1 MAGQSTFDRVLAS
14 MGKPPESAI
23 ANVAAAY
30 SAGKMTPEEAA
41 QFEADV
47 KSGRVMLPRG
57 VSLKAPTAGAPV
69 KGAPVL
75 PAGVLAAYNEG
86 RMAPADRA
94 QLEEDLRAGLVTMP
108 QGVAIPYQ
116 PQANTVPPAGPAMP
130 DPNAPP
136 PSLVDRVIGAGEAGL
151 TAVTGATG
159 GAVGMVGGALGG
171 LAGSLA
177 SGEFGTDQGARSVA
191 DAAAQGA
198 QALTYAPRTAQGQSQ
213 AAALGEIAQQ
223 LLPVAPL
230 TAQVAGLTAA
240 ARPVAAAAGDATRAG
255 AAAVQQA
262 AQRGTQA
269 VAQRV
274 QAMRQPA
281 AAATPGT
288 LGSMGAAGS
297 DMAAQRIATAQSLP
311 EPIKLTKG
319 QATRDFEQLRFE
331 GETAKDGNLGQPLRD
346 RNAQQNAALA
356 QNFERLID
364 ESGAQAPNII
374 ETGRSVNS
382 TLVNAAAKRKA
393 EYRAKYKAAEAAGQ
407 MEDPVSTAPLV
418 QYLQENASMNA
429 PELAGGSMGLA
440 QRELVRLG
448 GAQVVDGQL
457 VPLELPLK
465 RMELLRRQIGNAIDA
480 SPDNATN
487 MRAGVQLREL
497 IDTSTEGLGGN
508 LYKEARQSRRR
519 YAQLF
524 EDNAIVRDLLRTRRG
539 TADRQVAL
547 EDVFRRSVLNGDR
560 ASLSM
565 LRRTL
570 HIAGGEEGQQA
581 WRELQGATFRHLL
594 DEATKGVGTDIAGN
608 PIFSAAKLNNA
619 VRALDVDG
627 RLEFLLTKKGAQTV
641 RDLNEIS
648 KVVLTLP
655 PGAVNTSNTAGV
667 LLTAL
672 AEAGA
677 WGGMTGMPIPVL
689 QGLKA
694 LSGHMKDRRVRA
706 RVDEALRAGTAAEAK
721 KRGRP
726 GPMPKSA
733 PQSQPRPM

>member
-1 MAGQSTFDRVLAS
+1 MAFDIEGARKAGYTDAEIASHLATRAGFDLKAAKS
-14 MGKPPESAI
+14 SGYTDSEVIAHLSAK
-23 ANVAAAY
+23 VAA
-30 SAGKMTPEEAA
+30 SP
-41 QFEADV
+41 
-47 KSGRVMLPRG
+47 
-57 VSLKAPTAGAPV
+57 
-69 KGAPVL
+69 
-75 PAGVLAAYNEG
+75 
-86 RMAPADRA
+86 
-94 QLEEDLRAGLVTMP
+94 
-108 QGVAIPYQ
+108 AIPYQ
-116 PQANTVPPAGPAMP
+116 KQANTVPPVGPAMP

-136 PSLVDRVIGAGEAGL
+136 PSLVDQAIGAGEAGL
-151 TAVTGATG
+151 TAVTGAVG
-159 GAVGMVGGALGG
+159 GTAGMVAGSVGG
-171 LAGSLA
+171 LAGALA
-177 SGEFGTDQGARSVA
+177 TGELGTAQGARSVA

-213 AAALGEIAQQ
+213 AAVLGEVARQ

-230 TAQVAGLTAA
+230 TGQLAGLTAA
-240 ARPVAAAAGDATRAG
+240 ARPVAAAAGDATHAG
-255 AAAVQQA
+255 AAAAQQA

-288 LGSMGAAGS
+288 MGSMGAAGA
-297 DMAAQRIATAQSLP
+297 DMAAQRIATAQGLP

-331 GETAKDGNLGQPLRD
+331 GETAKDGGLGQPLRD
-346 RNAQQNAALA
+346 RGAQQNAALA

-364 ESGAQAPNII
+364 ETGAQAPNII

-393 EYRAKYKAAEAAGQ
+393 EYRGKYKAAEAAGQ

-560 ASLSM
+560 ESLSM

-594 DEATKGVGTDIAGN
+594 DESTKGVGTDIAGN

>member
-1 MAGQSTFDRVLAS
+1 MRRVTLTFADGSKHVYEGVPDDATPADVQQRARRDFPSLKLTNIDGGQ
-14 MGKPPESAI
+14 GIPYQKQ
-23 ANVAAAY
+23 ANVA
-30 SAGKMTPEEAA
+30 P
-41 QFEADV
+41 
-47 KSGRVMLPRG
+47 
-57 VSLKAPTAGAPV
+57 PV
-69 KGAPVL
+69 
-75 PAGVLAAYNEG
+75 
-86 RMAPADRA
+86 
-94 QLEEDLRAGLVTMP
+94 
-108 QGVAIPYQ
+108 
-116 PQANTVPPAGPAMP
+116 GPALP

-136 PSLVDRVIGAGEAGL
+136 PSLADQVIGAGEAGL
-151 TAVTGATG
+151 TALTGAVG
-159 GAVGMVGGALGG
+159 GTTGMVGGAIGG
-171 LAGSLA
+171 LAGALA
-177 SGEFGTDQGARSVA
+177 TGEFGTDQGARRVA

-198 QALTYAPRTAQGQSQ
+198 QALTYMPRTAAGQAQ
-213 AAALGEIAQQ
+213 AAALGEVAQQ
-223 LLPVAPL
+223 LLPIAPL
-230 TAQVAGLTAA
+230 TAQMAGLATA
-240 ARPVAAAAGDATRAG
+240 ARPVATAARDAARAG
-255 AAAVQQA
+255 TATAQQA
-262 AQRGTQA
+262 AQRGAQA
-269 VAQRV
+269 VSQRV
-274 QAMRQPA
+274 QTMRAPEA
-281 AAATPGT
+281 PTPGT
-288 LGSMGAAGS
+288 LGSMGAAGA
-297 DMAAQRIATAQSLP
+297 DVAAQRIATAQGLP

-331 GETAKDGNLGQPLRD
+331 GETAKDGSLGQPLRD
-346 RNAQQNAALA
+346 RGAQQNAALA

-364 ESGAQAPNII
+364 ETGAQAPNII
-374 ETGRSVNS
+374 ETGRAVNS

-393 EYRAKYKAAEAAGQ
+393 EYRAKYRAAEAAGQ

-457 VPLELPLK
+457 VPLDLPLK

-560 ASLSM
+560 ESLSM

-594 DEATKGVGTDIAGN
+594 DESTKGVGTDIAGN
-608 PIFSAAKLNNA
+608 PIFSAARLNNA

-627 RLEFLLTKKGAQTV
+627 RLDFLLTKRGAQTV
-641 RDLNEIS
+641 RDLNEIA

-726 GPMPKSA
+726 GPAPRTP
-733 PQSQPRPM
+733 PQSQPRTM

>member
-1 MAGQSTFDRVLAS
+1 MAFDIEGARKAGYTDAEIASHLATRAGFDLKGAKAS
-14 MGKPPESAI
+14 GYTDSEVIAHLAAKVSASASI
-23 ANVAAAY
+23 PYQKQANVA
-30 SAGKMTPEEAA
+30 P
-41 QFEADV
+41 
-47 KSGRVMLPRG
+47 
-57 VSLKAPTAGAPV
+57 PV
-69 KGAPVL
+69 
-75 PAGVLAAYNEG
+75 
-86 RMAPADRA
+86 
-94 QLEEDLRAGLVTMP
+94 
-108 QGVAIPYQ
+108 
-116 PQANTVPPAGPAMP
+116 GPALP

-136 PSLVDRVIGAGEAGL
+136 PSLADQVIGAGEAGL
-151 TAVTGATG
+151 TALTGAVG
-159 GAVGMVGGALGG
+159 GTTGMVGGAIGG
-171 LAGSLA
+171 LAGALA
-177 SGEFGTDQGARSVA
+177 TGEFGTDQGARRVA

-198 QALTYAPRTAQGQSQ
+198 QALTYMPRTAAGQAQ
-213 AAALGEIAQQ
+213 AAALGEVAQQ
-223 LLPVAPL
+223 LLPIAPL
-230 TAQVAGLTAA
+230 TAQMAGLATA
-240 ARPVAAAAGDATRAG
+240 ARPVATAARDAARAG
-255 AAAVQQA
+255 TATAQQA
-262 AQRGTQA
+262 AQRGAQA
-269 VAQRV
+269 VSQRV
-274 QAMRQPA
+274 QTMRAPEA
-281 AAATPGT
+281 PTPGT
-288 LGSMGAAGS
+288 LGSMGAAGA
-297 DMAAQRIATAQSLP
+297 DVAAQRIATAQGLP

-331 GETAKDGNLGQPLRD
+331 GETAKDGSLGQPLRD
-346 RNAQQNAALA
+346 RGAQQNAALA

-364 ESGAQAPNII
+364 ETGAQAPNII
-374 ETGRSVNS
+374 ETGRAVNS

-393 EYRAKYKAAEAAGQ
+393 EYRAKYRAAEAAGQ

-457 VPLELPLK
+457 VPLDLPLK

-560 ASLSM
+560 ESLSM

-594 DEATKGVGTDIAGN
+594 DESTKGVGTDIAGN
-608 PIFSAAKLNNA
+608 PIFSAARLNNA

-627 RLEFLLTKKGAQTV
+627 RLDFLLTKRGAQTV
-641 RDLNEIS
+641 RDLNEIA

-726 GPMPKSA
+726 GPAPRTP
-733 PQSQPRPM
+733 PQSQPRTM

>member
-1 MAGQSTFDRVLAS
+1 
-14 MGKPPESAI
+14 MGWKEAPVVSGA
-23 ANVAAAY
+23 
-30 SAGKMTPEEAA
+30 SAG
-41 QFEADV
+41 
-47 KSGRVMLPRG
+47 
-57 VSLKAPTAGAPV
+57 GAPAW
-69 KGAPVL
+69 KAAPVVS
-75 PAGVLAAYNEG
+75 G
-86 RMAPADRA
+86 
-94 QLEEDLRAGLVTMP
+94 Q
-108 QGVAIPYQ
+108 IPYQ
-116 PQANTVPPAGPAMP
+116 SQANTVPPVGPAMP

-136 PSLVDRVIGAGEAGL
+136 PSLVDRVA
-151 TAVTGATG
+151 
-159 GAVGMVGGALGG
+159 GAVEGPAAVIINAVGGTAGMVGGTIGG
-171 LAGSLA
+171 LAGALA
-177 SGEFGTDQGARSVA
+177 TGELGTPQGARNVE
-191 DAAAQGA
+191 AAAIQGA
-198 QALTYAPRTAQGQSQ
+198 QALTYEPRTATGQSIVQ
-213 AAALGEIAQQ
+213 TAGEIAQQ

-230 TAQVAGLTAA
+230 TGQLAGLTAA

-269 VAQRV
+269 VTQRV

-288 LGSMGAAGS
+288 MGSMGAAGA
-297 DMAAQRIATAQSLP
+297 DMAAQRIATAQGLP

-331 GETAKDGNLGQPLRD
+331 GETAKDGGLGQPLRD

-364 ESGAQAPNII
+364 ETGAQAPNAI
-374 ETGRSVNS
+374 ETGRSVNAA
-382 TLVNAAAKRKA
+382 LVNAAAKRKA
-393 EYRAKYKAAEAAGQ
+393 EYNGKYKAAKAAG
-407 MEDPVSTAPLV
+407 ELEEPVSLAPLADYLNANRAGRTSAPILSTIADELRV
-418 QYLQENASMNA
+418 QGIGEGA
-429 PELAGGSMGLA
+429 LADGSLVAREATLA
-440 QRELVRLG
+440 QVEAVRKAVNKFVKDADPNDVRV
-448 GAQVVDGQL
+448 GAEIKGVIDQL
-457 VPLELPLK
+457 
-465 RMELLRRQIGNAIDA
+465 
-480 SPDNATN
+480 
-487 MRAGVQLREL
+487 
-497 IDTSTEGLGGN
+497 TEGLGGD

-594 DEATKGVGTDIAGN
+594 DESTKGVGTDIAGN

-694 LSGHMKDRRVRA
+694 LSNNLKDRRVRA
-706 RVDEALRAGTAAEAK
+706 RVDDALRAGTAAEAK

-726 GPMPKSA
+726 GPMPKTP
-733 PQSQPRPM
+733 PQSQPRPSRPAP